1 MQRARKVKDMRTT
14 FGWLTKAKKIPALET
29 ISVTATP
36 LVTDRRSM
44 QDVGAC
50 FPAVKAAI
58 DGLVDAGV
66 IVDDDPRYLKA
77 LTFNAPEV
85 GEVNGLRLEVES
97 L

>member
-1 MQRARKVKDMRTT
+1 MERAQKVRDMRSA
-14 FGWLTKAKKIPALET
+14 FGWLTKSQRVPLLDA
-29 ISVTATP
+29 ISVIATP

-66 IVDDDPRYLKA
+66 ILDDDPRYLKV
-77 LTFNAPEV
+77 LTFKAPEV
-85 GEVNGLRLEVES
+85 GDVNGLRLEVES